1 MPYTV
6 KPTSFGYHATFTA
19 PFPPAEARTWLTELK
34 RVLPAS
40 PRPFGQLIDARE
52 QKVQDPDTVPIVEE
66 AQRWLQGQGM
76 NRSAVVVSS
85 AIVKMNLTRMSKETG
100 VIAYER
106 YFDGADPAW
115 EAKAMAWLTEGVE
128 PS

>member
-6 KPTSFGYHATFTA
+6 TPTSYGYRGTFIA

-34 RVLPAS
+34 RVLPPT
-40 PRPFGQLIDARE
+40 PRPFGQLIDARQ
-52 QKVQDPDTVPIVEE
+52 QKIQDPESVPIVEE
-66 AQRWLQGQGM
+66 AQLWLQKQGM

-85 AIVKMNLTRMSKETG
+85 AVVKMNLARMSKETG

-106 YFDGADPAW
+106 YFDGNDPDW
-115 EAKAMAWLTEGVE
+115 EAKAMAWLTQGVE